1 MVSLQQRKTKS
12 APDESMGKHISPV
25 PELYGTPA
33 NRQGILPRS
42 SLAQLGIERMVS
54 VMGLSPQNLLIGF
67 ELSDSVAGQF
77 RKFEKTVRRCRLE
90 LSGEAVH
97 DARVQC
103 RRLIARLVLIDV
115 AMTSTD
121 LQAAQ
126 KPLKRLLKSL
136 GGLRDVQV
144 QKGALSAELTRHP
157 EVGGLWI
164 ELGRR
169 QQGLIRSASRF
180 VSEFNMG
187 KLRRRLEMIQAEL
200 KNPAARLAAKAVL
213 GDSIIRAT
221 QQAFD
226 KVVLRSRAIRPDEVS
241 TVHRVRTAYK
251 KFRYMAESL
260 PPTVGS
266 PSEAQ
271 FSAMDGYQQ
280 VMGSIQDVEVLLEFL
295 TGYIALRPEVAW
307 SLASFKN
314 ILLERRTR
322 LVRDYMSLADRLHSF
337 WPLQSVPDKIRRP
350 AVFS

>member
-1 MVSLQQRKTKS
+1 MS
-12 APDESMGKHISPV
+12 KHISPV
-25 PELYGTPA
+25 PANYDVAA
-33 NRQGILPRS
+33 NRAGILPGS
-42 SLAQLGIERMVS
+42 SLARLGIERMVA
-54 VMGLSPQNLLIGF
+54 VMGISPQNLLIGF
-67 ELSDSVAGQF
+67 ELSDSLAGQF
-77 RKFEKTVRRCRLE
+77 RKFEKAVRRCRLE

-97 DARVQC
+97 DARVHC
-103 RRLIARLVLIDV
+103 RRLIARLVLIDM

-121 LQAAQ
+121 LQAVQ

-136 GGLRDVQV
+136 GALRDVQV

-169 QQGLIRSASRF
+169 EQELIRSASRF
-180 VSEFNMG
+180 VSEFDMG
-187 KLRRRLEMIQAEL
+187 KLCRRLEVIQAEL
-200 KNPAARLAAKAVL
+200 KNPAARLAAKAFL

-226 KVVLRSRAIRPDEVS
+226 KVELRAHAIIPDNVS

-251 KFRYMAESL
+251 KFRYMVESL

-271 FSAMDGYQQ
+271 LSAMDGHQQ
-280 VMGSIQDVEVLLEFL
+280 TMGSIQDVEVLLEFL
-295 TGYIALRPEVAW
+295 TGYTALHPEVAW

-314 ILLERRTR
+314 TLLERRTR
-322 LVRDYMSLADRLHSF
+322 LVHDYLALADQLHSF
-337 WPLQSVPDKIRRP
+337 WPLQPVFHKIRQP
-350 AVFS
+350 TVFP

>member
-1 MVSLQQRKTKS
+1 MVLFKQRKAGVAS
-12 APDESMGKHISPV
+12 DESMGKHISPV
-25 PELYGTPA
+25 PELYAAAA
-33 NRQGILPRS
+33 NRLGILPGS

-54 VMGLSPQNLLIGF
+54 VMGISPQNLLIGF

-77 RKFEKTVRRCRLE
+77 RKFEKAVRWCRLE

-97 DARVQC
+97 DARVHC
-103 RRLIARLVLIDV
+103 RRLIARLVLIDM

-136 GGLRDVQV
+136 GRLRDVQV
-144 QKGALSAELTRHP
+144 QKDALSTELTRHP

-169 QQGLIRSASRF
+169 EQKLIRSASRF
-180 VSEFNMG
+180 VSQFNLG
-187 KLRRRLEMIQAEL
+187 KLRRRLEVIQAEL
-200 KNPAARLAAKAVL
+200 KNPTARLAAKAVL
-213 GDSIIRAT
+213 GDSIVRAM

-226 KVVLRSRAIRPDEVS
+226 KVVLRSRDISPDDVS

-260 PPTVGS
+260 PPTVGR

-271 FSAMDGYQQ
+271 LSVMDGYQQ
-280 VMGSIQDVEVLLEFL
+280 AMGNIQDVEVLREFL
-295 TGYIALRPEVAW
+295 TGYTALQPEVAW

-314 ILLERRTR
+314 TLLERRTR
-322 LVRDYMSLADRLHSF
+322 LVYDYMALADRLHSF

-350 AVFS
+350 PIFS